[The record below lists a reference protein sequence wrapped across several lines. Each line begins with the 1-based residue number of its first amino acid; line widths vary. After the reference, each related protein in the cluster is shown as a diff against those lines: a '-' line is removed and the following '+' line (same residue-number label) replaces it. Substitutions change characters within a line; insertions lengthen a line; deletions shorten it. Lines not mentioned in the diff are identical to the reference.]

1 MLKGEKADLGREM
14 GDGGDFNA
22 IKNNEE
28 KKGGRPRQES
38 SFTGF
43 RNFINEMGMG
53 NIRYRGSTF
62 TWANNRDSEGY
73 IQERLDR
80 FLGSA

>member
-1 MLKGEKADLGREM
+1 M
-14 GDGGDFNA
+14 GGDFNE

-43 RNFINEMGMG
+43 RNFIHEMGMG
-53 NIRYRGSTF
+53 DIRYRGSTF
-62 TWANNRDSEGY
+62 TWANTWKGECY

-80 FLGSA
+80 FLGSAE